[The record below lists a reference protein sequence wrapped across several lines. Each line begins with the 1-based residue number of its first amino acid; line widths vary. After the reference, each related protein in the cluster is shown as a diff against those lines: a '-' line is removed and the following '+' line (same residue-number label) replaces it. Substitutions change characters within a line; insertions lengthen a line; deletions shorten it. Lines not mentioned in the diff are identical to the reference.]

1 MSDGERMVTE
11 TLVPDAATDAPPTR
25 LVRRLAL
32 GAFVTVV
39 GIVVFMALRGSSG
52 PAAPETGSELDA
64 RIAVAGVDPA
74 TAALPLSTTL
84 TTIDG
89 APADQAPENATDG
102 LVVHPHRET
111 PVHETPGGKPL
122 ARLPRTML
130 GDSGNTWLPVIE
142 QQPEWVRVLLPSK
155 PNGSTGWIRSADVDY
170 ARTPYVV
177 NVRVQSKKVQLVQDG
192 RVTDTWS
199 AGVGKRSAPTPAG
212 RTFLL
217 GAFTDPKQ
225 QFSPVILPLGTH
237 SPTLDTFGGG
247 PGTVAIHTWPT
258 TDVFGTESSDGC
270 VRVPSAALKKLSE
283 VPLGTLVMITDD

>member
-1 MSDGERMVTE
+1 MVTE
-11 TLVPDAATDAPPTR
+11 TRVPDTATTAPPNR

-39 GIVVFMALRGSSG
+39 GIVAVTALRG
-52 PAAPETGSELDA
+52 APESDGTDGGSELDA

-89 APADQAPENATDG
+89 APVDQTPQNATDG
-102 LVVHPHRET
+102 LVVHPQRET
-111 PVHETPGGKPL
+111 PIHETPGGKPL

-130 GDSGNTWLPVIE
+130 GDSGTTWLPVIE
-142 QQPEWVRVLLPSK
+142 RQPDWVRVLLPSK
-155 PNGSTGWIRSADVDY
+155 PNGSTGWIRSVDVDY

-177 NVRVQSKKVQLVQDG
+177 NVRLRTKKLQLVKDG
-192 RVTDTWS
+192 RVTDAWT
-199 AGVGKRSAPTPAG
+199 VGIGKPAAPTPVG

-247 PGTVAIHTWPT
+247 PGTVAVHTWPT

-270 VRVPSAALKKLSE
+270 IRVPSAALKKLGE
-283 VPLGTLVMITDD
+283 VPLGTLVMITDE

>member
-1 MSDGERMVTE
+1 MVTE
-11 TLVPDAATDAPPTR
+11 TRVPDTDTTVPQNR
-25 LVRRLAL
+25 LVRRIAL
-32 GAFVTVV
+32 GAFAAVV
-39 GIVVFMALRGSSG
+39 GIVTYTALRGA
-52 PAAPETGSELDA
+52 PAPDVDA
-64 RIAVAGVDPA
+64 GGTEMDVRIAVAGVDPA

-84 TTIDG
+84 TSIDG
-89 APADQAPENATDG
+89 APVDQNPENATDG

-142 QQPEWVRVLLPSK
+142 QKPDWVHVLLPSK

-170 ARTPYVV
+170 ARTPYTV
-177 NVRVQSKKVQLVQDG
+177 NVRLQTKKVQLVKDG
-192 RVTDTWS
+192 RVTDTWT
-199 AGVGKRSAPTPAG
+199 VGIGKPAAPTPVG

-270 VRVPSAALKKLSE
+270 IRVPSAALKKLSE

>member
-1 MSDGERMVTE
+1 MVTD
-11 TLVPDAATDAPPTR
+11 TRVPDADTMVPASR

-32 GAFVTVV
+32 GAFVAVV
-39 GIVVFMALRGSSG
+39 GIVLGTAFGGAPR
-52 PAAPETGSELDA
+52 PAVPDGGTELDA

-84 TTIDG
+84 TTIGG
-89 APADQAPENATDG
+89 APLDQAPENATDG
-102 LVVHPHRET
+102 LVVHPLRET
-111 PVHETPGGKPL
+111 PIHETPGGTPL

-130 GDSGNTWLPVIE
+130 GDSGNTWLPVID
-142 QQPEWVRVLLPSK
+142 QQPDWVRVLLPSK

-177 NVRVQSKKVQLVQDG
+177 NVRLQAKKLQLVKDG

-199 AGVGKRSAPTPAG
+199 VGIGKPAAPTPVG

-225 QFSPVILPLGTH
+225 QFSPVILPLGSH
-237 SPTLDTFGGG
+237 SATLDTFGGG

-258 TDVFGTESSDGC
+258 SDVFGTESSDGC
-270 VRVPSAALKKLSE
+270 IRVPSAALKKLSE